1 MKCPKCQTTVPERSS
16 CVACGFSFYAQLDEA
31 AVAHLA
37 ADPDGKNIQLPS
49 GRVIRIPEEHNLVP
63 TIMPLTR
70 AQKNK
75 NLLMAFLFLVLI
87 IITLMVIGYLS
98 LAVDIG
104 FIWVFVVMFVLALSW
119 KMIAHMIDFF
129 NGEAEVY
136 TDRLIESERYRV
148 GTGYRAI
155 YYRAY
160 FEQLGQ
166 ISISANDHYAA
177 IPGALYTLRYAKKS
191 HLLLDIVQVAS
202 SAE

>member
-1 MKCPKCQTTVPERSS
+1 MKCPKCQTTVPDHSS
-16 CVACGFSFYAQLDEA
+16 CVACGFPFYAQLDDA
-31 AVAHLA
+31 AVAHGA

-49 GRVIRIPEEHNLVP
+49 GRVLRIPEEHNLVP
-63 TIMPLTR
+63 TITPLTR

-87 IITLMVIGYLS
+87 VITLMVIGYLS

-104 FIWVFVVMFVLALSW
+104 FIWIFVVMFVLALSW
-119 KMIAHMIDFF
+119 KMIAHVIDFF

-136 TDRLIESERYRV
+136 TDRLIETERYRS
-148 GTGYRAI
+148 RSKHPRI
-155 YYRAY
+155 YYFGY

-177 IPGALYTLRYAKKS
+177 IPGALYKLSYAKKS
-191 HLLLDIVQVAS
+191 HLLLNIVQVAS
-202 SAE
+202 Q

>member
-1 MKCPKCQTTVPERSS
+1 MKCPKCQKLVPDRSR
-16 CVACGFSFYAQLDEA
+16 CAECGFQFYAQLDDA
-31 AVAHLA
+31 AVAHVA

-49 GRVIRIPEEHNLVP
+49 GRMIRIPEEHKLVP

-87 IITLMVIGYLS
+87 VITLMVIGYLS

-104 FIWVFVVMFVLALSW
+104 FIWIFVLMFGLALSW
-119 KMIAHMIDFF
+119 NMIAHVIDFF

-136 TDRLIESERYRV
+136 TDRLIETERYRV
-148 GTGYRAI
+148 GTGYRSI

-166 ISISANDHYAA
+166 ISISANDHYEA
-177 IPGALYTLRYAKKS
+177 IPGALYRLSYAKKS
-191 HLLLDIVQVAS
+191 HLLLDIVQVGS